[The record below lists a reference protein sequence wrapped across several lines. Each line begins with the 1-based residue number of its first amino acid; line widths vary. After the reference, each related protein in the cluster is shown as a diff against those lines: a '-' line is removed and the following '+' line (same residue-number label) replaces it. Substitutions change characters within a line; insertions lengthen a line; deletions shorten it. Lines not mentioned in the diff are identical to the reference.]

1 MKIYLS
7 GPMTGIPGENR
18 AAFNAAAKKLRAAGF
33 VVVNPAELPKGWSW
47 ERYMQ
52 QAMVDLAPC
61 EGVALLPGSWQSKGA
76 RKEIAAALLMN
87 KQIMS
92 VDDWVAT
99 GSKLCI
105 ECGQG
110 GFQSLVMGRCDACN
124 QAVSGGRA

>member
-1 MKIYLS
+1 
-7 GPMTGIPGENR
+7 
-18 AAFNAAAKKLRAAGF
+18 
-33 VVVNPAELPKGWSW
+33 
-47 ERYMQ
+47 
-52 QAMVDLAPC
+52 MVDLAPC

-105 ECGQG
+105 ECGKC
-110 GFQSLVMGRCDACN
+110 LAVVNGRCEGCE
-124 QAVSGGRA
+124 QAVSGGKA